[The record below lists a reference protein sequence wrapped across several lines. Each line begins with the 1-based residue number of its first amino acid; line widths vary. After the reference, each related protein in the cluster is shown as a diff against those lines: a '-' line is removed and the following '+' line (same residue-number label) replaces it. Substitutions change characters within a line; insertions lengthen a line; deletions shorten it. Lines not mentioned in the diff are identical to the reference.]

1 MYDTG
6 VVTSSGIGDGLYPMD
21 VVYNDNEEIVGIRV
35 TYLGNSDYDLLGE
48 DEEEEFDNEE
58 TED

>member
-1 MYDTG
+1 

-21 VVYNDNEEIVGIRV
+21 VMMDGDKIVGIRLE
-35 TYLGNSDYDLLGE
+35 YLGNSDEDLLDEDE

-58 TED
+58 NED